1 MDLDLLGFSLSIGLC
16 LSMLGL
22 ACEARERFCQGRKTR
37 IPKREAFRRL
47 GLSTLSTPLGLLLRV
62 LLSGRA
68 ADDASDAFEC
78 VCFPPHPPRVSS

>member
-16 LSMLGL
+16 FSMLGW

-47 GLSTLSTPLGLLLRV
+47 GLSVNFCYIHMISV
-62 LLSGRA
+62 
-68 ADDASDAFEC
+68 
-78 VCFPPHPPRVSS
+78 V